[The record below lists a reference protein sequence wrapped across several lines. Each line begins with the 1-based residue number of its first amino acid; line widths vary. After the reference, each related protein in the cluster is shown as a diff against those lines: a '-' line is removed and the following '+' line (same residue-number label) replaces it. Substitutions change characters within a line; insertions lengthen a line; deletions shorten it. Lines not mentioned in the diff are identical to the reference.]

1 MKSIKTL
8 SLVLLTAMAFA
19 AIPAMAQDSTTTNT
33 APATP
38 RRARPAFTGTVSAID
53 ATAMTLTLKARGDT
67 TTTVKVNSETKITK
81 QREPAVFGDIKE
93 GDRVSGNGK
102 KQDDGSYV
110 ATTVRIMAPRKPAG
124 GDTTTPPAT
133 VPPATTE
140 TK

>member
-19 AIPAMAQDSTTTNT
+19 ALPAMAQDTTTTNT

-38 RRARPAFTGTVSAID
+38 RRARPQFQGTVSAVD
-53 ATAMTLTLKARGDT
+53 ATAMTLTLKGRAGD
-67 TTTVKVNSETKITK
+67 TTVKVNSETKITK

-93 GDRVSGNGK
+93 GDRVSGNGT
-102 KQDDGSYV
+102 KQDDGSWV
-110 ATTVRIMAPRKPAG
+110 AKTVTIRAPRKPA

-133 VPPATTE
+133 TPPATTE